1 MAAHFFGGTFF
12 TEYIHM
18 TLVTKGIN
26 CYEKILRALSW
37 KIKFLLQV
45 ILFVNDVNK
54 ILKLRSGDF
63 RIVFDVYEENLKT
76 EKVVE
81 KNTKM
86 YCSSEFEII
95 FFLKSSKIKKFVLF
109 HKSSYYCVIFSR
121 AALNWLSLFL
131 KTIID

>member
-1 MAAHFFGGTFF
+1 M
-12 TEYIHM
+12 
-18 TLVTKGIN
+18 
-26 CYEKILRALSW
+26 
-37 KIKFLLQV
+37 

-54 ILKLRSGDF
+54 ILKLRTWDF
-63 RIVFDVYEENLKT
+63 WIVFDVYEENLKT

-86 YCSSEFEII
+86 YCSSEFEITL
-95 FFLKSSKIKKFVLF
+95 FLKSSKIKKVVLF